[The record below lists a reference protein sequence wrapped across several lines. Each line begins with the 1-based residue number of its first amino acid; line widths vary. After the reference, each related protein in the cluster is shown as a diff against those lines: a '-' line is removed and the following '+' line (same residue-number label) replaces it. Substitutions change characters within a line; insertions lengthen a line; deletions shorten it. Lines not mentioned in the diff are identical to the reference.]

1 VTAVDVSHQF
11 VEQIP
16 LVGDALG
23 PEVPEAVM
31 RVADGQ
37 LRLQGRFLG

>member
-1 VTAVDVSHQF
+1 VDVGGQF

-23 PEVPEAVM
+23 AAIPEVVM
-31 RVADGQ
+31 GIADGQ
-37 LRLQGRFLG
+37 LRLQGRLLG